1 MPKGNSYD
9 SIPGGLQGTE
19 EFIIFTSTDTY
30 NCTLDE
36 VITFIQSE
44 NVFEPANDNIQSHIS
59 STSNPHSVTKEQLG
73 LNNVTNVN
81 TTDPTNI
88 IWTSSNRTVTDT
100 QINAWNAKQDA
111 LGFTPENVA
120 NKSNDIS
127 TDRSSTTK
135 YPSVKAFADYVDT
148 LATGSMK
155 RCGLW
160 DASSNTF
167 PATGGSGT
175 GGAVKAN
182 DFWIISVA
190 GSPGGHAI
198 QIGDFI
204 IANIDTPGQTDTNWD
219 KLNTNI
225 SYAPEDSANKVT
237 SISGSSTNTQ
247 YPSAKLLYDQLVL
260 KANLSGAAFTG
271 DISSTGKY
279 TGRIGRN
286 IQTVTNTTIFT
297 HNCENYQGGKITAQS
312 GDLTMANPTGTAM
325 DGEQFIMRI
334 KSTGGGSRTITWGS
348 DFANCGGFMT
358 TTTVDGKWH
367 TIGFIYSTT
376 DSKWYCVSS
385 ILQP

>member
-1 MPKGNSYD
+1 
-9 SIPGGLQGTE
+9 
-19 EFIIFTSTDTY
+19 
-30 NCTLDE
+30 
-36 VITFIQSE
+36 
-44 NVFEPANDNIQSHIS
+44 
-59 STSNPHSVTKEQLG
+59 
-73 LNNVTNVN
+73 
-81 TTDPTNI
+81 
-88 IWTSSNRTVTDT
+88 
-100 QINAWNAKQDA
+100 
-111 LGFTPENVA
+111 
-120 NKSNDIS
+120 
-127 TDRSSTTK
+127 
-135 YPSVKAFADYVDT
+135 
-148 LATGSMK
+148 MK

-286 IQTVTNTTIFT
+286 IQSATSAATFT
-297 HNCENYQGGKITAQS
+297 HNCESYQAGKLTAQA
-312 GDLTMANPTGTAM
+312 GALTMANPTGTAL

-334 KSTGGGSRTITWGS
+334 KDNGTSQTITWES
-348 DFANCGGFMT
+348 NYASCGGVLPVN
-358 TTTVDGKWH
+358 TVISKWH

-376 DSKWYCVSS
+376 DSKWYCVSA
-385 ILQP
+385 IVQP

>member
-1 MPKGNSYD
+1 MPIGNTYPAR
-9 SIPGGLQGTE
+9 PGGIQGTE

-36 VITFIQSE
+36 VIVFIQSE
-44 NVFEPANDNIQSHIS
+44 NVFEPANANIQSHIS
-59 STSNPHSVTKEQLG
+59 STSNPHSVTKDQLG
-73 LNNVTNVN
+73 LTNVTNVD
-81 TTDPTNI
+81 TTNPTNI
-88 IWTSSNRTVTDT
+88 IWTASNRTVTDT
-100 QINAWNAKQDA
+100 QINTWNAKQDA

-237 SISGSSTNTQ
+237 SISGSSTDTQ
-247 YPSAKLLYDQLVL
+247 YGSAKLLYDQLVL
-260 KANLSGAAFTG
+260 KANLSGAVFTG

-286 IQTVTNTTIFT
+286 IQSATSVATFT
-297 HNCENYQGGKITAQS
+297 HNCTNYQSGKITAQAGALS
-312 GDLTMANPTGTAM
+312 MTNPTGTAL

-334 KSTGGGSRTITWGS
+334 KDNGTSQTISWGT
-348 DFANCGGFMT
+348 DYANCGGIMPTVT
-358 TTTVDGKWH
+358 TISKWH
-367 TIGFIYSTT
+367 TVGFIYSTT
-376 DSKWYCVSS
+376 DAKWYCISAIV
-385 ILQP
+385 QP